1 MKLFIIRHGDPDYA
15 NDCLTPLGKRQAE
28 ALGRRFANTDLD
40 MVFISPLGRAQETA
54 KPTCEIKKLHAE
66 ILDWTSENA
75 IYEELMVP
83 EGNTSRW
90 CFAQQNTNYTNYETI
105 RYYDNW
111 QKAHPDF
118 DRVSVRA
125 GMERIGTES
134 DAFLKKLGY
143 ERQGA
148 VYKILE
154 PSEKSVAVFC
164 HQGFGLSWY
173 AHLMQLPPH
182 LVWAGFDVAHT
193 GVTLF
198 HFENYE
204 NGITTPK
211 CLMLSDLSH
220 IYQAG
225 LPMRYENRLK
235 I

>member
-1 MKLFIIRHGDPDYA
+1 MKLYIIRHGDPDYA

-90 CFAQQNTNYTNYETI
+90 CFAQQNTNYKNNETI

-118 DRVSVRA
+118 DRVSAFLCQKTECSLGTIFVPQRPPSLNF
-125 GMERIGTES
+125 ITES
-134 DAFLKKLGY
+134 P
-143 ERQGA
+143 E
-148 VYKILE
+148 
-154 PSEKSVAVFC
+154 C
-164 HQGFGLSWY
+164 
-173 AHLMQLPPH
+173 
-182 LVWAGFDVAHT
+182 
-193 GVTLF
+193 
-198 HFENYE
+198 
-204 NGITTPK
+204 
-211 CLMLSDLSH
+211 
-220 IYQAG
+220 
-225 LPMRYENRLK
+225 
-235 I
+235 